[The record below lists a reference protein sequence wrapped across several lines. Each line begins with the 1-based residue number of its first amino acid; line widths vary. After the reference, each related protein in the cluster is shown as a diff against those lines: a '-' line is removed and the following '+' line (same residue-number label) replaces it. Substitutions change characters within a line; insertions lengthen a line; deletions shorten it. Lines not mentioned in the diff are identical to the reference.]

1 MYCQLQAGVAEA
13 YAVLV
18 VYITILIMIA
28 SLSESFGATQ
38 RVAKNVLDI
47 QYIHF
52 IQSVYTVCTLN
63 ME

>member
-38 RVAKNVLDI
+38 RVAKNVYI

>member
-38 RVAKNVLDI
+38 RVAKNV
-47 QYIHF
+47 YI
-52 IQSVYTVCTLN
+52 
-63 ME
+63 